1 VSVVAERVERPP
13 RRRLHRLER
22 PALAGVLVR
31 ELVNFSSFWRSST
44 FSSTVEPT
52 IYLLAF
58 GFGFGSLVSRVAGY
72 NYVQYVGTGTVATA
86 VLFSSVFPG
95 MFSTFVKYQF
105 QHTYD
110 AILAAPVDTE
120 ELVTAEAL
128 WIAVRAGTYGCVP
141 MLVAMVFGL
150 HPSWGMFVVPLIGFT
165 AGFGWASFGIMVAAL
180 LKSIDNFSYV
190 TSTVIT
196 PLFLV
201 AGTFF
206 PLSNLPRGWQIAAN
220 INPLFHTVELV
231 RHAVFGFRGWVDV
244 GHVAVLLAFA
254 VLLWRLAIRF
264 MERKLID

>member
-1 VSVVAERVERPP
+1 
-13 RRRLHRLER
+13 
-22 PALAGVLVR
+22 
-31 ELVNFSSFWRSST
+31 
-44 FSSTVEPT
+44 
-52 IYLLAF
+52 
-58 GFGFGSLVSRVAGY
+58 
-72 NYVQYVGTGTVATA
+72 
-86 VLFSSVFPG
+86 
-95 MFSTFVKYQF
+95 
-105 QHTYD
+105 
-110 AILAAPVDTE
+110 
-120 ELVTAEAL
+120 
-128 WIAVRAGTYGCVP
+128 VRAGTYGCVP

-150 HPSWGMFVVPLIGFT
+150 PPSWGMLVVPLIGFT

-244 GHVAVLLAFA
+244 GHVAVLLGFA
-254 VLLWRLAIRF
+254 ILLWRLAIRF